1 MFSIISMDPMEVIL
15 SLEVQ
20 PSSRWI
26 TWMDAPQYEEN
37 QRNG

>member
-1 MFSIISMDPMEVIL
+1 MFSIISMDPME
-15 SLEVQ
+15 